1 MKMTSKWRANSKSRK
16 PKPHIRTPRIQW
28 QQLGLTD
35 PSKQATSIEEIRRQV
50 LLASSRGIGH
60 AARSQ
65 SEDQPA
71 ASASLPPESTP
82 KRPRRR
88 GATE

>member
-35 PSKQATSIEEIRRQV
+35 PSKQSTSIEEIRKQV

-65 SEDQPA
+65 SEEMEPTPRN
-71 ASASLPPESTP
+71 LPSESTP

>member
-1 MKMTSKWRANSKSRK
+1 MKITAKWRSTNKSRK
-16 PKPHIRTPRIQW
+16 PKPHIRTPKIQW

-35 PSKQATSIEEIRRQV
+35 PAKETTSIDEIRRQV
-50 LLASSRGIGH
+50 LLASSRGIGQ
-60 AARSQ
+60 AARAQ
-65 SEDQPA
+65 SDEHRSTADDGTEGF
-71 ASASLPPESTP
+71 ES